1 MSPVS
6 PTSPG
11 RKVRQHLEKGG
22 IAMSV
27 SAHDALTAKLVEK
40 AGFEMISIS
49 GNAVAASYLGMPD
62 MGFITLPE
70 IVDVSRRIAAAVDI
84 PVMVDADTGY
94 GNAVQVTRTV
104 EEFERAGVA
113 GIIIEDQIDYK
124 KCRMIEGG
132 GHPVVAAEDHA
143 AKIAAA
149 CEARSDP
156 DFLIIARTD
165 AAADHGLAEAIRRA
179 HLYVEAGADML
190 DVEVYGTPEEV
201 AEIKSA
207 GLKAPLKANMD
218 EGKGLWK
225 ISLDDLADAGY
236 AIASYPGV
244 VRYTVVKA
252 VSDALA
258 ELKRSGNAQKLIP
271 TMSSVE
277 EWFGAVDLE
286 RYMAIEEKHLKPFTG
301 KPAE

>member
-1 MSPVS
+1 M
-6 PTSPG
+6 SPG
-11 RKVRQHLEKGG
+11 RKVRDHLEKGG

-49 GNAVAASYLGMPD
+49 GNAVAASHLGMPD

-94 GNAVQVTRTV
+94 GNAVQVIRTV
-104 EEFERAGVA
+104 QEFERAGVA

-124 KCRMIEGG
+124 KCRMIDGG
-132 GHPVVAAEDHA
+132 GHPVVSADDHA
-143 AKIAAA
+143 AKVEAA
-149 CEARSDP
+149 CAARTDP

-165 AAADHGLAEAIRRA
+165 AAADHGLEEGIRRS
-179 HLYVEAGADML
+179 HLYIEAGADML
-190 DVEVYGTPEEV
+190 DLEVFGTPEEV
-201 AEIKSA
+201 SEIKAA
-207 GLKAPLKANMD
+207 GLTKPLKANMD

-225 ISLDDLADAGY
+225 IALEELADAGY

-252 VSDALA
+252 VADALA
-258 ELKRSGNAQKLIP
+258 ELKRAGNAQNLIP
-271 TMSSVE
+271 TMCSVE
-277 EWFGAVDLE
+277 EYFEAVDLE
-286 RYMAIEEKHLKPFTG
+286 HYMALEEEHLKPFRG
-301 KPAE
+301 S

>member
-1 MSPVS
+1 MSKN
-6 PTSPG
+6 PG
-11 RKVRQHLEKGG
+11 AEVRKHLATGK

-143 AKIAAA
+143 AKVEAA
-149 CEARSDP
+149 CAARNDS

-165 AAADHGLAEAIRRA
+165 AAADHGLEEAIRRA
-179 HLYVEAGADML
+179 HLYIEAGADML
-190 DVEVYGTPEEV
+190 DVEVFGTPEEV
-201 AEIKSA
+201 AEIKAARLSV
-207 GLKAPLKANMD
+207 PLKANMD

-225 ISLDDLADAGY
+225 MGLDDLADAGY
-236 AIASYPGV
+236 GIASYPGV

-252 VSDALA
+252 VADALA
-258 ELKRSGNAQKLIP
+258 ELKRAGNAQNLIP
-271 TMSSVE
+271 TMSS
-277 EWFGAVDLE
+277 
-286 RYMAIEEKHLKPFTG
+286 
-301 KPAE
+301 